1 MPDLPEHVTTAEIES
16 HLDRVAVEI
25 EATGSTCLVQ
35 IFEWLEQQLDNKRRQ
50 VSALSRITQR
60 AKKAGA
66 IEQDRPAMH
75 ENIS

>member
-1 MPDLPEHVTTAEIES
+1 MPELPPHVTEQEIEA
-16 HLDRVAVEI
+16 HLDRVAIEI
-25 EATGSTCLVQ
+25 EATGATCLVP
-35 IFEWLEQQLDNKRRQ
+35 IFEWLEQQLSDKRRQ